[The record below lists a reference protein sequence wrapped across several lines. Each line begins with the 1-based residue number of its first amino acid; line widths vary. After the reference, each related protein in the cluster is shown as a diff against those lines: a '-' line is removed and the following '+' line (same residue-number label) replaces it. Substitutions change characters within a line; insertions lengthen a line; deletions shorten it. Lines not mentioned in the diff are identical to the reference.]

1 MPKPDEIVVL
11 KAEFRL
17 SWPNWRRGVLEDL
30 PEVCVVG
37 RSNVGKSSLLN
48 TLVARSG
55 LARTSATPGRTQ
67 ALNVFDVALRKDGIV
82 RPLYIV
88 DLPGYGYADAPAE
101 VRAQWRPMVQS
112 YFDGSKNLRL
122 ALVLLD
128 ARREKPNEGDLETL
142 DMLADHN
149 VPTLLVVT
157 KIDKLPK
164 TQRVKPLRSIAQTLE
179 VARESM
185 LVFSSV
191 TREGRDDLLEVVY
204 DAAAPEAEADAPITL
219 DRVP

>member
-1 MPKPDEIVVL
+1 MAKPDDIIVTR
-11 KAEFRL
+11 AEFVT
-17 SWPNWRRGVLEDL
+17 SWPKWKTGVLEAR

-48 TLVARSG
+48 TLVARHN
-55 LARTSATPGRTQ
+55 LARTSQTPGRTQ
-67 ALNVFDVALRKDGIV
+67 ALNVFDVALRKDGETRALHLI
-82 RPLYIV
+82 
-88 DLPGYGYADAPAE
+88 DLPGYGYAEAPPE
-101 VRAQWRPMVQS
+101 VRAQWRPMVES
-112 YFDGSKNLRL
+112 YFDGTRLLRL

-164 TQRVKPLRSIAQTLE
+164 TQRVKPLKSIASTLE
-179 VARESM
+179 VERDSM

-191 TREGRDDLLEVVY
+191 TREGRDDLLDVVF
-204 DAAAPEAEADAPITL
+204 DAVAPATEGPAAD
-219 DRVP
+219 

>member
-1 MPKPDEIVVL
+1 MPQPEDIVVTR
-11 KAEFRL
+11 AEFAL
-17 SWPNWRRGVLEDL
+17 SWPKWKSGVLEPR

-48 TLVARSG
+48 TLVNRHN

-67 ALNVFDVALRKDGIV
+67 ALNVFDVALRRQGET
-82 RPLYIV
+82 RALHLV
-88 DLPGYGYADAPAE
+88 DLPGYGFADAPAE

-112 YFDGSKNLRL
+112 YFDGTKLLRL

-128 ARREKPNEGDLETL
+128 ARREKPNQGDLETL
-142 DMLADHN
+142 NLLADYN

-164 TQRVKPLRSIAQTLE
+164 TQRAKPLKSIAETLE
-179 VARESM
+179 VERESM
-185 LVFSSV
+185 LTFSSV
-191 TREGRDDLLEVVY
+191 TREGREDLLEVVW
-204 DAAAPEAEADAPITL
+204 DAVEAGE
-219 DRVP
+219 